1 MKGSGKA
8 AKFYWACLIAMTML
22 LLIMPKGATAGN
34 TIKVGLVEA
43 KSGPFEYLGRTF
55 NSGFLFA
62 VDEQNAKGGLFG
74 KKIEVLWED
83 SEYNGDVANRKAKKL
98 LLEDKVDMLVSGGS
112 SAVAIALNKAATNY
126 KTLYF
131 NHGAMT
137 DDIQGREFSPYGFRL
152 VTSFYNIWSS
162 MAQWMAGE
170 PYRKFYVI
178 APDNIAGRDAARAYI
193 EQMKIHIPD
202 ATVVGEDFHPLVTKD
217 FAPYV
222 TKIVA
227 AKPDAVVLASYGPD
241 LTNFVR
247 TARSMGFKAPILNH
261 VVEPYAMKDLKDA
274 GAGLHITTQYALQW
288 NTPDNRAFVK
298 AYHEKHKNDKD
309 FLLWWPYGNVG
320 GIALGWRMTFAAMTK
335 AGSFDPEKIIKT
347 FEGFKYNTPVGEY
360 TMRACDHQIL
370 TPMFGI
376 IMESQNPFFDGS
388 ISPDVKFPFEGPKI
402 EMFPAEK
409 IALPATKE
417 YNQRCP

>member
-1 MKGSGKA
+1 MKKGGKVG
-8 AKFYWACLIAMTML
+8 KFFWAGLIVTVAL
-22 LLIMPKGATAGN
+22 FWGLPHGAVAGN

-98 LLEDKVDMLVSGGS
+98 LLEDKVDILVSGGS

-137 DDIQGREFSPYGFRL
+137 DDIQGREFSRYGFRL
-152 VTSFYNIWSS
+152 VTSMYNIWSS
-162 MAQWMAGE
+162 MAQWMAKE
-170 PYRKFYVI
+170 PFRKFYVI
-178 APDNIAGRDAARAYI
+178 APDNIAGRDAARAYK
-193 EQMKIHIPD
+193 EQMKIYIPD

-227 AKPDAVVLASYGPD
+227 AKPDAIVLASYGPD
-241 LTNFVR
+241 LINFVK
-247 TARSMGFKAPILNH
+247 TARGMGIKAPILNH
-261 VVEPYAMKDLKDA
+261 VVEPYAMNELKDA
-274 GAGLHITTQYALQW
+274 GVGLYITTQYSLRW
-288 NTPDNRAFVK
+288 NTPDNQNFIKAF
-298 AYHEKHKNDKD
+298 HEMHKNEKD
-309 FLLWWPYGNVG
+309 FLLWWPYANIG
-320 GIALGWRMTFAAMTK
+320 GITLGWRMTFAAMTK
-335 AGSFDPEKIIKT
+335 AGSLDPEKVIKT
-347 FEGFKYNTPVGEY
+347 FEGFRYNTPVGEY

-376 IMESQNPFFDGS
+376 IMEAQNPFFNGS
-388 ISPDVKFPFEGPKI
+388 IRPEVKFPFEGSKV

-417 YNQRCP
+417 YNPRCP